1 MREQF
6 NALENPGARSFQS
19 VEQEA
24 GRLKELLALDPDY
37 AALHF
42 RLGQCQLAQNQL
54 EAARQ
59 SFVRAKELDVC
70 PLRIL
75 EPMHEIILRTS
86 ANLDLPL
93 VDVKAIFEQA
103 SEQGIAGDAMLI
115 DHVHPTI
122 RSHQLIAERLA
133 DKMQALGW
141 LEITR
146 PDWMEQR
153 QQAYLSQLESLDF
166 MYFQRGKDRLRGLQR
181 WARGEAQAE
190 RPEQ

>member
-1 MREQF
+1 
-6 NALENPGARSFQS
+6 
-19 VEQEA
+19 
-24 GRLKELLALDPDY
+24 
-37 AALHF
+37 
-42 RLGQCQLAQNQL
+42 
-54 EAARQ
+54 
-59 SFVRAKELDVC
+59 
-70 PLRIL
+70 
-75 EPMHEIILRTS
+75 
-86 ANLDLPL
+86 
-93 VDVKAIFEQA
+93 
-103 SEQGIAGDAMLI
+103 MLI